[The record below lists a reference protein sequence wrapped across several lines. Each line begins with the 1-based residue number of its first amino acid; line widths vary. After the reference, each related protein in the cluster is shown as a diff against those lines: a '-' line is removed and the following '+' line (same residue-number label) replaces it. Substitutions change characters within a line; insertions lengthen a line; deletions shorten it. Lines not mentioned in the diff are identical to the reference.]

1 MKNIK
6 QIGIVLLTSL
16 MLVSFTNYMMR
27 AEEKSVI
34 SLSPKPIEP
43 MLITLGFNIKPI
55 EINQTELF
63 LNAIGHRESSNRYD
77 IVNKWG
83 YMGKY
88 QFGKKTLKN
97 LGYDISKKEFLN
109 SPHIQEKAM
118 LDLLE
123 HNKKILQPYIDYWDG
138 RKINGKVITESGIL
152 AAAHLAGAGNV
163 KRFLK
168 KGEEFKDGNGTKLT
182 SYLTQFSGYDINLD

>member
-1 MKNIK
+1 MKQIK
-6 QIGIVLLTSL
+6 QIGLILFTSL
-16 MLVSFTNYMMR
+16 TLVGFTNYMIR

-34 SLSPKPIEP
+34 SLYSKPIEP
-43 MLITLGFNIKPI
+43 MLIKLGFDIRPI
-55 EINQTELF
+55 EINQTEMF
-63 LNAIGHRESSNRYD
+63 LNAIGHRESTNRYD
-77 IVNKWG
+77 VVNKWG

-97 LGYDISKKEFLN
+97 LGYEISKEEFLN

-123 HNKKILQPYIDYWDG
+123 HNKNILQSYIDYWDG
-138 RKINGKVITESGIL
+138 KIINGVKITESGIL
-152 AAAHLAGAGNV
+152 AAAHLAGPGNV
-163 KRFLK
+163 KKYFQ
-168 KGEEFKDGNGTKLT
+168 KGKNFKDGNGTKLT

>member
-6 QIGIVLLTSL
+6 QIGIILFTSL
-16 MLVSFTNYMMR
+16 MLVSFTNYIMR

-34 SLSPKPIEP
+34 SLSSKPIEP
-43 MLITLGFNIKPI
+43 MLLRLGFDIKPI

-97 LGYDISKKEFLN
+97 LGYDVSKKEFLN
-109 SPHIQEKAM
+109 SPYLQEKAM

-123 HNKKILQPYIDYWDG
+123 HNKKILQSYIDYWDG

>member
-6 QIGIVLLTSL
+6 QIGLILFTSL
-16 MLVSFTNYMMR
+16 ALVGFTNYIIR
-27 AEEKSVI
+27 AEEKPIV
-34 SLSPKPIEP
+34 SLTPKPIEP
-43 MLITLGFNIKPI
+43 MLVTLGFDIKPI
-55 EINQTELF
+55 EINQTEMF
-63 LNAIGHRESSNRYD
+63 LNAIGHRESTNRYD
-77 IVNKWG
+77 VVNKWG

-97 LGYDISKKEFLN
+97 LGYEISKEEFLN

-123 HNKKILQPYIDYWDG
+123 HNKNILQSYIDYWDG
-138 RKINGKVITESGIL
+138 KLINGVEITESGIL
-152 AAAHLAGAGNV
+152 AAAHLAGPGNV
-163 KRFLK
+163 KKYFQ
-168 KGEEFKDGNGTKLT
+168 KGKNFKDGNGTKLT

>member
-6 QIGIVLLTSL
+6 QIGIILFTSL
-16 MLVSFTNYMMR
+16 MLVSFTNYIMR

-34 SLSPKPIEP
+34 SLSSKPIEP
-43 MLITLGFNIKPI
+43 MLLTLGFDIKPI

-88 QFGKKTLKN
+88 QFCKKTLKN
-97 LGYDISKKEFLN
+97 LGYDVSKKEFLN
-109 SPHIQEKAM
+109 SPYLQEKAM

-123 HNKKILQPYIDYWDG
+123 HNKKILQSYIDYWDG

>member
-6 QIGIVLLTSL
+6 QIGIILFTSL
-16 MLVSFTNYMMR
+16 SLVGFTNYMMR

-34 SLSPKPIEP
+34 SLTPKPIEP
-43 MLITLGFNIKPI
+43 MLITLGFDIKPI

-97 LGYDISKKEFLN
+97 LGYDVSKKEFLN
-109 SPHIQEKAM
+109 SPYLQEKAM

-123 HNKKILQPYIDYWDG
+123 HNKKILQSYIDYWDG

>member
-1 MKNIK
+1 MRQIK
-6 QIGIVLLTSL
+6 QIGLILFTSL
-16 MLVSFTNYMMR
+16 LLVGFTNYIMR

-34 SLSPKPIEP
+34 SLTPKPIEP
-43 MLITLGFNIKPI
+43 MLLTLGFDIKPI

-63 LNAIGHRESSNRYD
+63 LNAIGHRESTNRYD
-77 IVNKWG
+77 VVNKWG

-97 LGYDISKKEFLN
+97 LGYDISKEEFLN

-123 HNKKILQPYIDYWDG
+123 HNKNILQSYIDYWDG
-138 RKINGKVITESGIL
+138 KIINGVKITESGIL
-152 AAAHLAGAGNV
+152 AAAHLAGPGNV
-163 KRFLK
+163 KKYFQ
-168 KGEEFKDGNGTKLT
+168 KGKNFKDGNGTKLT